1 MTLLNLSPLLVSKQ
15 KATAHRLRKSGLSN
29 DIAQPMG
36 SLLSY
41 IRLAINNDRFR
52 GERGRITA
60 RRGYV
65 ERFCVSTLSPHI
77 YQKIKEDGVVYGE
90 PHAFPP
96 PSLYDVIKNC

>member
-1 MTLLNLSPLLVSKQ
+1 MHTCGISLLLAYMHKE
-15 KATAHRLRKSGLSN
+15 TAHRLRKSGLSN

-65 ERFCVSTLSPHI
+65 ERLCVSRLPSIP
-77 YQKIKEDGVVYGE
+77 YG
-90 PHAFPP
+90 
-96 PSLYDVIKNC
+96 PSHT